1 VCRKLLVGEEKTMA
15 DLNALNDLQIS
26 VRSKILEQIQNS
38 LAGPGGLAAATQYTK
53 SDGTN
58 YGMYTKSDPD
68 LVNLWDTVINQR
80 SAAANVPPPI
90 QRQQGPT
97 G

>member
-1 VCRKLLVGEEKTMA
+1 MA

-26 VRSKILEQIQNS
+26 VRSKILEQIQAS
-38 LAGPGGLAAATQYTK
+38 LERQGGLEAATQYVK

-68 LVNLWDTVINQR
+68 LTNLWDVVVNQR
-80 SAAANVPPPI
+80 SVAAPVSAPLP
-90 QRQQGPT
+90 RQPGPA